1 MWKFDDSTA
10 IAFDRVETSQA
21 GILPHYAITNL
32 GAFIA
37 FTRDVRKLILIR
49 GEPGGRHYMHA
60 TDECKNMVRDPT
72 KPAATQ
78 VASYW
83 LFVACRAPHV
93 RFVQV
98 TVELTNG
105 AAYARATAAFRSTG
119 SHHDVNGID
128 FHELWL
134 KRSNEPVVDQDLGSG
149 NGVKHIKWELDPS
162 IVSSSINEKDDSGG
176 MINGYIGTSPGAS
189 LVNATDAREIQLNSV
204 EIGAYIQPTSVILGI
219 LPDPTVISSKQESN
233 WLVVAQDGTITK
245 CIRLAVTLREDGMA
259 YLHVTGAFYDSRN
272 QDSNHFSWVLKYA
285 YETAPILRGSLFD
298 AMDAHELWAKRDS
311 TFPNALSA
319 GAYGYGVRDV
329 KWSINA
335 SAVSTFDRA
344 DKIQSGV
351 LAGYVLAS
359 PGTPIAFVT
368 DVRSIVLISGQP
380 GGNLMFATDHCFNMT
395 HDPTM
400 PAPTK
405 QASHWLFVSCGDYY
419 VRFAKITVALI
430 DGAAYAQVH
439 TGFFSTGV
447 YKTIAG
453 MDFHDLFVRRNG
465 NMQTSVDDSSY
476 GHGVKHLKWR
486 LDSSIVTSS
495 VGEGDVPGYIGRA
508 PGASLTDATND
519 ARNIRLVSAE
529 GGGSNARHGQPLG
542 IVPDRSMISSLN
554 ESFYIFADRQ
564 SHWNRCVKLAV
575 MRREDGMSY
584 VQVNSAF
591 RYHNSSWLRG
601 DDAFDAAIAHEM
613 WIKRHEDTYPVA
625 LSVDQG
631 GYGIHSLQWE
641 VNASTA
647 SAFDRTD
654 TSQSGSVLGNVGTSP
669 GSFVAFTTDV
679 RKILLVSGST
689 VGRHYKHVTGC
700 GEIVPDPAMP
710 SATAT
715 EASWLFVTCDPSFT
729 FFVQLKVEMRDG
741 AAYVR
746 WTGAFYRHGRFT
758 SVEGMDLHD
767 MWVRRKSTYSFAHS
781 DSHAGISVRN
791 VTWWLDPSIVGDD
804 LAGTV
809 TGYIG
814 RAPGASLTDA
824 TSDARNIRLVS
835 AEGGGSNARHG
846 QPLGIVPDRSMI
858 SSLNESFYIFADRQ
872 SHWNRC
878 VKLAVM
884 RREDGMSYVQVN
896 SAFRYH
902 NSSWLRGDDAFD
914 AAIAHEMW
922 IKRHEDTYPVAL
934 SVDQGG
940 YGIHSLQWEVNASTA
955 SAFDRT
961 DTSQSGSVLG
971 NVGTSPGSFVA
982 FTTDV
987 RKILLVSG
995 STVGRHYKHVTG
1007 CGEIVPDP
1015 AMPSA
1020 TATEA
1025 SWLFVTCDPSFTF
1038 FVQLK
1043 VEMRDGA
1050 AYVRWTGAFYRHGR
1064 FTSVEGMD
1072 LHDMWV
1078 RRTSTYSFAHSDS
1091 HAGISVRNVT
1101 WRFDHLIDSS
1111 SISHEEDKTSGIV
1124 VGYLPSTPGASL
1136 TSATDAR
1143 SVRLVS
1149 AEPGGTGGLNEMV
1162 LGMVPDAAMI
1172 SSRDQSYWIFAF
1184 RKISNGRHNRCVRI
1198 VVSLMEGMAHARVHG
1213 AFDYYNSS
1221 SSWVSSDSTFNA
1233 MTAHE
1238 MWTKKYRIMH
1248 NAVTIHASGYG
1259 LYNLT
1264 WTIDASGHAFDQ
1276 QDKVQSGTIY
1286 EYIGP
1291 SGSAVAI
1298 LTDARKLR
1306 LTAGDPG
1313 GRLINAAAKC
1323 KDIVPD
1329 TTMKDSKESSHW
1341 VFVVCDSPDTKLI
1354 KLTVTLRENV
1364 AYVRT
1369 STAFWRRYESDTID
1383 DVNVMF
1389 DWLHRGGTTSVT
1401 ESATGSGY
1409 AVRNVRWSVDAGGDS
1424 HGESNTNNMAGLA
1437 RRALLGK
1444 SDTFDADEE
1453 PPGLGAAPAEVAKE
1467 IKTFPKANPKVAIED
1482 DDVIPGTITAWIR
1495 KDSDVLASGETILAF
1510 QATDV
1515 LERSASDG
1523 ALVPGSSDSAAAAI
1537 VGMRSAGKLFFTA
1550 LSADGTVACNVTAPA
1565 HESLTEGGWHFIAV
1579 VFETH
1584 SVSGSG
1590 QITFYVD
1597 GESTRTRCDLGADGS
1612 MFTFGRAT
1620 MTPLR
1625 TVLVGAHYNAP
1636 DARFEGGL
1644 DARLDDLTMYS
1655 GVLNGVELKG
1665 LAVHLPC
1672 AHGFTGDGYVFFP
1685 DMEAVH
1691 GAETLRL
1698 HTRGRCAPIL
1708 HTVSFR
1714 YLVSAANNK

>member
-78 VASYW
+78 VASHW

-98 TVELTNG
+98 TVELTDG

-162 IVSSSINEKDDSGG
+162 IFSSSINEKDDSGG

-189 LVNATDAREIQLNSV
+189 LVNAIDAREIQLNSV

-219 LPDPTVISSKQESN
+219 LPDPTVIASKQESN

-344 DKIQSGV
+344 DKTQSGV

-767 MWVRRKSTYSFAHS
+767 MWVRRT
-781 DSHAGISVRN
+781 R
-791 VTWWLDPSIVGDD
+791 
-804 LAGTV
+804 
-809 TGYIG
+809 
-814 RAPGASLTDA
+814 
-824 TSDARNIRLVS
+824 
-835 AEGGGSNARHG
+835 
-846 QPLGIVPDRSMI
+846 
-858 SSLNESFYIFADRQ
+858 
-872 SHWNRC
+872 
-878 VKLAVM
+878 
-884 RREDGMSYVQVN
+884 
-896 SAFRYH
+896 
-902 NSSWLRGDDAFD
+902 
-914 AAIAHEMW
+914 
-922 IKRHEDTYPVAL
+922 
-934 SVDQGG
+934 
-940 YGIHSLQWEVNASTA
+940 
-955 SAFDRT
+955 
-961 DTSQSGSVLG
+961 
-971 NVGTSPGSFVA
+971 
-982 FTTDV
+982 
-987 RKILLVSG
+987 
-995 STVGRHYKHVTG
+995 
-1007 CGEIVPDP
+1007 
-1015 AMPSA
+1015 
-1020 TATEA
+1020 
-1025 SWLFVTCDPSFTF
+1025 
-1038 FVQLK
+1038 
-1043 VEMRDGA
+1043 
-1050 AYVRWTGAFYRHGR
+1050 
-1064 FTSVEGMD
+1064 
-1072 LHDMWV
+1072 
-1078 RRTSTYSFAHSDS
+1078 TYSFAHSDS

-1111 SISHEEDKTSGIV
+1111 SIPHEEDKTSGIV

-1221 SSWVSSDSTFNA
+1221 SSWVSSDNTFNA

-1401 ESATGSGY
+1401 ESATGAGY
-1409 AVRNVRWSVDAGGDS
+1409 AVRTVRWSVDAGGDS

-1467 IKTFPKANPKVAIED
+1467 IKTFPKANPKAAIED